1 MKEAVK
7 VENVSMIYGKS
18 KAYALDDIS
27 FNINEN
33 DIFGI
38 IGPDG
43 AGKTTLF
50 RILTTLILPTQ
61 GSVEIYGFKTS
72 KDYKQIRQFIGY
84 VPQRFSLYQD
94 LTVFE
99 NLNFFASVYKTTIK
113 ENYDVIRDIFIHLE
127 SFKNRKAGKLSGGMK
142 QKLALCCALINKPK
156 ILFLDEPTTGID
168 PVSRIEFWETI
179 KKLKENGITI
189 IVSTPYMDEAKLC
202 DTIALM
208 FNSKIFNISTPKQII
223 SNFDSKIYKIKS
235 DSNSYLKKI
244 LYDADKSFTVY
255 YFGDSVHL
263 AISKELAINEKQI
276 IEIINEKNIKI
287 SEFSLIKPTIEDC
300 FIKYLTNE

>member
-1 MKEAVK
+1 MKEAIK
-7 VENVSMIYGKS
+7 VENVSMKYEKS
-18 KAYALDDIS
+18 KVIALDNIS
-27 FNINEN
+27 FKINEN
-33 DIFGI
+33 DIFGL

-61 GSVEIYGFKTS
+61 GSVEIYGFKTT

-84 VPQRFSLYQD
+84 VPERFSLYQD
-94 LTVFE
+94 LTVYE

-113 ENYDVIRDIFIHLE
+113 ENYAVIKDIFIHLE
-127 SFKNRKAGKLSGGMK
+127 PFKNRKAGKLSGGMK

-156 ILFLDEPTTGID
+156 ILFLDEPTTGVD

-202 DTIALM
+202 DRIALM
-208 FNSKIFNISTPKQII
+208 FNSKILNISTPDDII
-223 SNFDSKIYKIKS
+223 SNFESNIFKIKS
-235 DSNSYLKKI
+235 DNNSYLKKI
-244 LYDADKSFTVY
+244 LNDFDKLFTAY

-263 AISKELAINEKQI
+263 AISKELAINEEQI
-276 IEIINEKNIKI
+276 ISMINEKNIKI
-287 SEFSLIKPTIEDC
+287 FEFSLIAPTIEDC
-300 FIKYLTNE
+300 FIKYLTNG